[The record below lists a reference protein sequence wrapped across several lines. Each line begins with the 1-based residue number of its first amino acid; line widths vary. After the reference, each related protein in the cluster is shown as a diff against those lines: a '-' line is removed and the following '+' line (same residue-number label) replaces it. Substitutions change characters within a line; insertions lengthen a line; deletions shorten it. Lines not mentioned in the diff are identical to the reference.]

1 MLSDTIWLRAVVESA
16 LKEDIGTG
24 DITSMLT
31 VPEQA
36 VSRAVISVREDG
48 VIAGMDAAEMAF
60 SVVDPHVRFERIVS
74 DGDRVSRGQAL
85 AVVEGRSRSLLAGER
100 IALNF
105 LQRLSGIATKTAYFV
120 SLVEGT
126 KAKVVDTRKT
136 TPGLRALEKYA
147 VRVGGGYNHRFGLY
161 DGVLIKDN
169 HIIAAGGV
177 RNAVT
182 AAKAGAPHTLKVE
195 VEVRTLDELTEAL
208 DSGAD
213 AVLLDNMDIETMRQA
228 VEITAGRAVLE
239 ASGGVNEQT
248 IADIAATGV
257 DLISVGALT
266 HSVKSLD
273 IGLDFEK

>member
-60 SVVDPHVRFERIVS
+60 SVVDPHVRFEKMVS

-239 ASGGVNEQT
+239 ASGGVTEQT

>member
-239 ASGGVNEQT
+239 ASGGVTEQT